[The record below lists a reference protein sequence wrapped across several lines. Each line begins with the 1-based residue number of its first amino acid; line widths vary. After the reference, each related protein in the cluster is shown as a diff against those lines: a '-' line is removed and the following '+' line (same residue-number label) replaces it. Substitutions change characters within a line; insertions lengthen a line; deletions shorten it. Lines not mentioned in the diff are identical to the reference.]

1 MTTTFELSAEEWN
14 EEFFQKVK
22 TLFNSERIRVSTEPA
37 EMDTTEYLL
46 STEANRKALQ
56 ESIEQANRGELIH
69 ISWEELEKMRPK
81 GPDVQC

>member
-1 MTTTFELSAEEWN
+1 MTTTFELHADELDAN
-14 EEFFQKVK
+14 FVKALK
-22 TLFNSERIRVSTEPA
+22 TLFKNRNLKITVDA

-69 ISWEELEKMRPK
+69 VSWEELEKMSPK
-81 GPDVQC
+81 RPDVQF